1 MHHESDC
8 GVGTQVRSTAMIG
21 FGAGFLAGGNDRVS
35 DARGIAGTGL
45 DGQGISE
52 TTGHDGF
59 ILYQRP
65 CAYAELDIG
74 RGYALVNIKKF

>member
-45 DGQGISE
+45 NGQGIGKS
-52 TTGHDGF
+52 
-59 ILYQRP
+59 R
-65 CAYAELDIG
+65 YAIS
-74 RGYALVNIKKF
+74 V